1 MLNQGVIINGLLPNS
16 TAAMEIMDEIF
27 RAFKNSLQA
36 STHKH
41 YTKKIKMNA
50 MQISRRK
57 AEIARV
63 IAGGIYVGFGG
74 REGQDEICCRSKPSG
89 GPWTNIVW

>member
-1 MLNQGVIINGLLPNS
+1 MDTGQVWLANLDDEGWDEWAESMLNQGVIINGLLPNS

-41 YTKKIKMNA
+41 YTKKIKINA

-63 IAGGIYVGFGG
+63 IAGGI
-74 REGQDEICCRSKPSG
+74 
-89 GPWTNIVW
+89 